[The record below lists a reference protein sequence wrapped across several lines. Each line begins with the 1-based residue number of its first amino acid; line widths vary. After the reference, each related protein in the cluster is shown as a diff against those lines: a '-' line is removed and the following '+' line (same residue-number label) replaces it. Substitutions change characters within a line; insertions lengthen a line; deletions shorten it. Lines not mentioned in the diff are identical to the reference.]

1 MVAKTLFHLPIARY
15 SKILWFMAIIIT
27 ISSAV
32 FQRLTGPTYP
42 VIGKKHI
49 DSSEVS
55 YKLLRSE
62 TVQKDAQ
69 VLLTAPDTTVYGFVR
84 YKRFKSY
91 DEWSTIPLKRENE
104 ILFAFLPEQPPAGKL
119 MYTVYLTKGA
129 KEISLTDN
137 ETIILR
143 YKGNV
148 PAGILIPHIIF
159 MFMAMLFSNRAA
171 LETLDAKG
179 KAKKYMYWTISMFF
193 IGGFIL
199 GPLVQKFAF
208 GSYWEGIPFGYD
220 LTDNKTLIGM
230 LGWIWAWWKNRKDS
244 YKRGWILFAS
254 LLMLVVYLIPHS
266 LLGSEIDYT
275 RVSPPGEN

>member
-1 MVAKTLFHLPIARY
+1 MLTETLFHFPIARY
-15 SKILWFMAIIIT
+15 RKILWFMAFIIT

-42 VIGKKHI
+42 IRGKKYI
-49 DSSEVS
+49 DNSEVS

-69 VLLTAPDTTVYGFVR
+69 VSLTAPDTALHGYVQ

-91 DEWSTIPLKRENE
+91 DEWSTIPLKREND
-104 ILFAFLPEQPPAGKL
+104 ILFAFLPKQPPAGKL
-119 MYTVYLTKGA
+119 MYDIYLTKGA
-129 KEISLTDN
+129 KEISLNNN

-143 YKGNV
+143 YKGEV
-148 PAGILIPHIIF
+148 PSGILIPHIIL
-159 MFMAMLFSNRAA
+159 MFMAMLLSNRAG
-171 LETLDAKG
+171 LETLDAEG
-179 KAKKYMYWTISMFF
+179 NAKKYMYWTIGMFF

-199 GPLVQKFAF
+199 GPMVQKFAF

-220 LTDNKTLIGM
+220 LTDNKTLIAM
-230 LGWIWAWWKNRKDS
+230 LGWIWAWWENRKDG

-254 LLMLVVYLIPHS
+254 ILMLTVYMIPHS